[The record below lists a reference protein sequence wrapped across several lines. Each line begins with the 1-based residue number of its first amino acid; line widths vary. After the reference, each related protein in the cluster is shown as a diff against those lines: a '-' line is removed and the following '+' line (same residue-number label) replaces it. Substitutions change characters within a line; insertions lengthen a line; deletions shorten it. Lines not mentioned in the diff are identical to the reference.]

1 MTKSK
6 TKTFLVKAL
15 VDPRETL
22 EAQFQESERLTGV
35 IRDVMKG
42 VRV

>member
-6 TKTFLVKAL
+6 TKTFLVKTL
-15 VDPRETL
+15 VEPRETL
-22 EAQFQESERLTGV
+22 EAQFQESKRRMGV
-35 IRDVMKG
+35 IRDVLKG